1 MWAAVLIIAGGR
13 PHYCDRP
20 PVTEFYKAALLKIK
34 RALLMNN
41 EQLLS
46 EKAPSLPYFQ
56 LNIIDEADGDDSGR
70 QINQFQWKADAQ
82 VVRCTITSRTIDQQ
96 IER

>member
-1 MWAAVLIIAGGR
+1 VSGFGRPPALMWAAVLIIAGGR

-46 EKAPSLPYFQ
+46 EKAPSLP
-56 LNIIDEADGDDSGR
+56 SGVAKS
-70 QINQFQWKADAQ
+70 FK
-82 VVRCTITSRTIDQQ
+82 
-96 IER
+96 

>member
-1 MWAAVLIIAGGR
+1 MCAAVLIIASGR

-46 EKAPSLPYFQ
+46 EKANKWISPFSSLPSSLPYFQ
-56 LNIIDEADGDDSGR
+56 LNIIDESDGDDSGR

-82 VVRCTITSRTIDQQ
+82 VVR
-96 IER
+96 

>member
-1 MWAAVLIIAGGR
+1 
-13 PHYCDRP
+13 
-20 PVTEFYKAALLKIK
+20 
-34 RALLMNN
+34 MNN

-46 EKAPSLPYFQ
+46 EKAPSLPRASQSPLNKGISPFSSLPSSLPYFQ

-82 VVRCTITSRTIDQQ
+82 VVR
-96 IER
+96 